1 MEPHERDDVPARSRV
16 SSETEQGR
24 VGCCERRRQA
34 RVDGRHTT
42 TTPVS
47 LYLSPSLPPF
57 LSFYSPLLLL
67 LLSPLDSSF
76 LLAPAFNLLSP
87 TPSDDF
93 YTREPASHP
102 YTRFSLVLLLLLSL
116 AVLSLSLSLSSRE
129 ENRREPRRARKMPV
143 IRRDLNYAARAIRI
157 DRGSERRANSN
168 RRGASPAAESC

>member
-67 LLSPLDSSF
+67 LLLSPLDSSF
-76 LLAPAFNLLSP
+76 LLTPAFNLLSP

-102 YTRFSLVLLLLLSL
+102 YTRFSLSSFSSSSHLLFYLY
-116 AVLSLSLSLSSRE
+116 LSLSLSSRE

-157 DRGSERRANSN
+157 DRGSERRA
-168 RRGASPAAESC
+168 